1 MRWFSILVC
10 LFVSRGALSSKMP
23 STPIAANSLLAPSTS
38 HSRCCGDVSCDL
50 ATVGET
56 KTAIESARNRGADN
70 SPIVIS
76 YSSTTEATRCNTR
89 RRDFTLGSA
98 QRFFL
103 GFALSK
109 TMPFPVPGIGSSL
122 LPLPILT
129 AAAFCPM
136 NLDTVTMRAP
146 IFICPVHYIILRNY
160 RIQCPG
166 SGDSRPF
173 FKAWEWMGCAGQMP
187 ETPPLLRPGANGRR
201 RRPRRIC
208 LPRRPHSAQAL
219 RRSRAAAGPSSKRRP
234 RPHKPADWSG

>member
-1 MRWFSILVC
+1 
-10 LFVSRGALSSKMP
+10 MP

-70 SPIVIS
+70 NLIVIS

-146 IFICPVHYIILRNY
+146 IFICPVHYYPPQLSNPVSGFRRQPPIFQSVGVDGLRW
-160 RIQCPG
+160 P
-166 SGDSRPF
+166 D
-173 FKAWEWMGCAGQMP
+173 AGNA
-187 ETPPLLRPGANGRR
+187 TP
-201 RRPRRIC
+201 
-208 LPRRPHSAQAL
+208 AQAG
-219 RRSRAAAGPSSKRRP
+219 REWPAAA
-234 RPHKPADWSG
+234 PAKNLSPAAAT